1 MQIQPGIESGRC
13 VRWRILLQLPLRIIF
28 LEVSGRK
35 QVGEPKKQR
44 GFPVFFFGVIFTPHF
59 LGKKKLDHKKFTTL
73 TKSPLPFITGDPQ
86 MDLLTEAAEIF
97 ERKNRLPILPQDDQA
112 FFCRF
117 LKVEFW
123 SNYSDLTRPHPE
135 R

>member
-35 QVGEPKKQR
+35 QVGEPKKTR
-44 GFPVFFFGVIFTPHF
+44 WFSSFFFWGVIFTPHF
-59 LGKKKLDHKKFTTL
+59 LGKKKLDHKRFTTL
-73 TKSPLPFITGDPQ
+73 TKSWVAVHHLLTPQ

-112 FFCRF
+112 FFLSFFFEGRI
-117 LKVEFW
+117 LVK
-123 SNYSDLTRPHPE
+123 L
-135 R
+135 